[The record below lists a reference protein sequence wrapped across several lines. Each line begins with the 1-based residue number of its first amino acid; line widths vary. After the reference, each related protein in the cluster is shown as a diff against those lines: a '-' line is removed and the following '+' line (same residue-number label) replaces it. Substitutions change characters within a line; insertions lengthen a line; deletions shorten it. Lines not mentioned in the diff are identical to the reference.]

1 MKYLTLYKCMCTTTS
16 YIFVVRSRPY
26 ILTDT
31 FYKFAIRPYIFT
43 AKSYIFVVR
52 PYIFTTTSYIFA
64 LSFMYF
70 RRLLSLMAE
79 DRLQFE
85 LKDDVWR

>member
-1 MKYLTLYKCMCTTTS
+1 MCTTTS

-26 ILTDT
+26 IFTDT
-31 FYKFAIRPYIFT
+31 FYKFAVRPYVFT

-64 LSFMYF
+64 LSFTYF
-70 RRLLSLMAE
+70 RRVLSLMAVDTKGAKKFVGPGRQRE
-79 DRLQFE
+79 TL
-85 LKDDVWR
+85 LL